1 MAFPSS
7 ASRAA
12 RFAACILALAGL
24 ASAQEPSVI
33 LKSLDQL
40 EKRVTR
46 VEAELGHL
54 RKSGASAPSSVRPDT
69 ATAALAA
76 RLDSL
81 GVRLARLEIAPVAK
95 AASPVKTSDSAAKTL
110 SAPSLAAAAP
120 EKDSIAVLIRE
131 VRALTAAL
139 KAGPLAASPA
149 PAYNAP
155 MSPKS
160 AAPSAT
166 TLDRTAS
173 GSAAPASAVP
183 AAALALKGDIQI
195 QGERKFTDQSG
206 RNNLDDFWGRL
217 NFGAE
222 YNGDDFQSKV
232 NLRIYPE
239 GFGFEP
245 LTGASFD
252 TTGQGSLKVQSQPSP
267 RMVINHAWVRYTTG
281 PAKLRLGRFET
292 VETKSDN
299 YGNYVDLAPSGGF
312 MSRPAVHNAVEAT
325 APAGSGN
332 VSALLGA
339 SDTKLNHGFL
349 RLYGRYPVAAGV
361 EATLGYRANLFD
373 RYHYPDAEILQ
384 RFDAGLSAALP
395 AAWKAFAE
403 AAVLQAAGRA
413 DDTPVL
419 LGIQHPA
426 GKVFDCVSLEGEW
439 LNDRKA
445 AGKDRP
451 WLLNLHV
458 RKSAGRLKVDAG
470 AYSDPADS
478 DWNAFKIG
486 LRFTSNLR

>member
-1 MAFPSS
+1 MALPSIF
-7 ASRAA
+7 RAA
-12 RFAACILALAGL
+12 RFAAGILALAGL
-24 ASAQEPSVI
+24 VSAQEPSVI

-40 EKRVTR
+40 EKRVSR

-54 RKSGASAPSSVRPDT
+54 RKSGPAATASVRPDT
-69 ATAALAA
+69 AVAALAA

-81 GVRLARLEIAPVAK
+81 GVRLGRLETAPVAK
-95 AASPVKTSDSAAKTL
+95 TATPVKPPDSAAKAVA
-110 SAPSLAAAAP
+110 SSFAAAAP

-139 KAGPLAASPA
+139 KAGSMAAAPATAAIAQAPAKSSAPSSLSPAAGSAVPA
-149 PAYNAP
+149 PA
-155 MSPKS
+155 
-160 AAPSAT
+160 
-166 TLDRTAS
+166 
-173 GSAAPASAVP
+173 P

-195 QGERKFTDQSG
+195 QGERKFTAQSG

-232 NLRIYPE
+232 NIRIFPE

-281 PAKLRLGRFET
+281 PAKVRLGRFET

-299 YGNYVDLAPSGGF
+299 YGNYVDLGPSGGF

-325 APAGSGN
+325 AAAGPGN

-349 RLYGRYPVAAGV
+349 RMYGRYPVAAGV

-395 AAWKAFAE
+395 SAWKAFME

-426 GKVFDCVSLEGEW
+426 GKVFDVVSLEGEW

-470 AYSDPADS
+470 AYSDPADP
-478 DWNAFKIG
+478 DWNAFKLG
-486 LRFTSNLR
+486 LRLTSTLR